1 MMETK
6 NDETK
11 SCVFYGFL
19 NICSVDWNDTFVKLL
34 DQCLS
39 KIKDS
44 SAKRQDGLQLN
55 LESVQSKLYSYNGC
69 YLHYTIFIFI
79 PHSKILEAKSNYPKV
94 CQCRKTSGQTK
105 AMNTA
110 TFQLQRKLLAL
121 WGNVFFET
129 TSSKFIK
136 MEKVYSVQNCRPRWR
151 EQEVSKTSYCRYVLL
166 YQWRWKFK
174 LTFIWSS
181 KFGFREI
188 DEKLVWYI
196 DPMLKFVTKLEP
208 LKPWN

>member
-1 MMETK
+1 METK

-19 NICSVDWNDTFVKLL
+19 NICSVDWNDTFVKLS

-121 WGNVFFET
+121 WEMCSLRPHPRN
-129 TSSKFIK
+129 SS
-136 MEKVYSVQNCRPRWR
+136 RWR
-151 EQEVSKTSYCRYVLL
+151 KSILSRTVDRGEENKKFQRHHTAGMCSCTSDDGNLSLL
-166 YQWRWKFK
+166 LSGLQN
-174 LTFIWSS
+174 L
-181 KFGFREI
+181 GF
-188 DEKLVWYI
+188 EKS
-196 DPMLKFVTKLEP
+196 TK
-208 LKPWN
+208 NSCDI